1 MAAVD
6 QITTSDLGPGLG
18 GFGTAVLDDIKNRLL
33 DEVKRA
39 GWRWYEANADRVL
52 YQRKVLF
59 WTLSLR
65 VRDLRWI
72 FEELFDPEPLP

>member
-18 GFGTAVLDDIKNRLL
+18 GFGAAVLDDIKERVLG
-33 DEVKRA
+33 EVKKA

-52 YQRKVLF
+52 YTQRVLF
-59 WTLSLR
+59 WTINLR
-65 VRDLRWI
+65 LRDLR
-72 FEELFDPEPLP
+72 FLFVELFDPEPEP